1 MAFRNNQFVKEV
13 SWSVNDATGNQNSP
27 GEEQITK
34 VLQSTTL
41 FKIKTMIHKSPLS
54 ELLISWRVEKQAKQ
68 WGNQYQCRL
77 IIKQAMAGFF
87 VVCTESHSP
96 QIMVPWR
103 YERLGGKQEHLV
115 LTKDYEWNC
124 YHVTQDSHT
133 FLAYSPSWSTLSCFS
148 K

>member
-68 WGNQYQCRL
+68 
-77 IIKQAMAGFF
+77 
-87 VVCTESHSP
+87 
-96 QIMVPWR
+96 
-103 YERLGGKQEHLV
+103 
-115 LTKDYEWNC
+115 
-124 YHVTQDSHT
+124 
-133 FLAYSPSWSTLSCFS
+133 
-148 K
+148 